1 MRKQLTMRYFSPA
14 ERTDEGWEKYSIP
27 LGNGYFGASV
37 FGGTDIERIQFTTNV
52 FACDFHKG
60 GVSNFAEIHL
70 HFPQGEIKDYERG
83 LRLNTGIAYS
93 RYACNGNQIH
103 REAFVS
109 YPDKVFAY
117 RIKSGKEH
125 AFFIELIIPYLGKR
139 PIEEGGRQGQVCVE
153 NQMLVMRGVL
163 PFRELLF
170 EGRAAVI
177 TNGSTRVKDGKIFVE
192 NATETT
198 LLFTLDTSYKL
209 CPEMFFDGNHK
220 ALGDDP
226 HTRVVDVLKNA
237 CSLGWAGLY
246 ANHEADYTSLMG
258 RVELDLG
265 GVDDGSSTEA
275 LLLAYQKGESVPYLE
290 EVYYQYGRYLLV
302 SSSRKGTP
310 PSSLQGVWTV
320 HDISPWGSGYWHN
333 INVQMNYWHA
343 FSSNVAE
350 CFSAYTAFF
359 LAYKTQA
366 ERYASAW
373 IQEIMPEDYE
383 TGDGACGWTIGT
395 GAYCYEIE
403 GQTKNG
409 HSGPGT
415 GGLTAKM
422 FWDYYDFTRDEQVLK
437 EITYPAIHGMA
448 TFLEKCTRD
457 YNGEYLCAYSASPE
471 QILSGDIWVDSHKEQ
486 KYYRTIGCAFDQ
498 QMLYENAQDDLKC
511 GEILKKSDATT
522 LAERAHIDKY
532 VPVQIGYSGQIK
544 EYGEEH
550 FYGEIGEAKHR
561 HISQLVGLM
570 PGSTITRETPAWLD
584 SAKRTLEL
592 RGDESTGWALA
603 HRLCAWARCGDGD
616 HTYQLLQNLLKMRT
630 YPNLWDVHPPFQI
643 DGNFGA
649 TAGITEMLVQSHDG
663 YITLLPA
670 IPKTWKNVS
679 FYGLK
684 ARGNF
689 TLSCVYKEGEI
700 QKAEIVSNVGGEVKL
715 RAEGINSAQV
725 WDETGTKVE
734 IKREESAL
742 IFVSERNKN
751 YFITNFSS
759 CSRNAITPK
768 LFATWEES
776 GVQLRWD
783 SKDCVAVYRAVENEP
798 RYTLLCK
805 TDAGSFLD
813 SEYTNSHRARITYKI
828 VMAGENHSPDENGS
842 VVFMHPATKL
852 EEERYLLR
860 FALNNMDV

>member
-52 FACDFHKG
+52 FACDYHKG

-83 LRLNTGIAYS
+83 LCLNTGIAYS
-93 RYACNGNQIH
+93 RYVFNGNKID

-117 RIKSGKEH
+117 RIKSEKTH
-125 AFFIELIIPYLGKR
+125 TFSVELVIPYLGKR
-139 PIEEGGRQGQVCVE
+139 PVEEGGRRGQVRVE
-153 NQMLVMRGVL
+153 NQTLVMRGEL

-177 TNGSTRVKDGKIFVE
+177 TNGIARFENEKIFVE

-198 LLFTLDTSYKL
+198 VLFTLDTSYKL

-220 ALGDDP
+220 ALGNDP
-226 HTRVVDVLKNA
+226 HVRVTEILNNA
-237 CSLGWAGLY
+237 LSCGWAGLY
-246 ANHEADYTSLMG
+246 KRHEEDYISLMG

-265 GVDDGSSTEA
+265 GIDAGESTET
-275 LLLAYQKGESVPYLE
+275 LLQAYQKGETLPYLE

-310 PSSLQGVWTV
+310 PASLQGVWTV

-343 FSSNVAE
+343 FSSNIAE
-350 CFSAYTAFF
+350 CFSAYAEFF

-373 IQEIMPEDYE
+373 IQEIMPENYE
-383 TGDGACGWTIGT
+383 AGDGACGWTIGT

-415 GGLTAKM
+415 GGLTTKM
-422 FWDYYDFTRDEQVLK
+422 FWDYYDFTRDKRVL
-437 EITYPAIHGMA
+437 EDITYPAIHGMA

-457 YNGEYLCAYSASPE
+457 YDGEYLCAYSASPE
-471 QILSGDIWVDSHKEQ
+471 QILSGDVWVDSHKEQ
-486 KYYRTIGCAFDQ
+486 KYYRTVGCAFDQ
-498 QMLYENAQDDLKC
+498 QMLYENACDDLRC
-511 GEILKKSDATT
+511 GELLQKLDATT
-522 LAERAHIDKY
+522 QAEKAHIDKY
-532 VPVQIGYSGQIK
+532 VPIQIGYSGQIK
-544 EYGEEH
+544 EYGEER

-561 HISQLVGLM
+561 HISQLVALM
-570 PGSTITRETPAWLD
+570 PGSMITRETPAWID

-616 HTYQLLQNLLKMRT
+616 HTYLLLQNLLKMRT

-670 IPKTWKNVS
+670 IPKTWKNIS

-689 TLSCVYKEGEI
+689 TVSCVYMDGKI
-700 QKAEIVSNVGGEVKL
+700 QKAEIISNVGGEVKL
-715 RAEGINSAQV
+715 RAEGIKTAQIL
-725 WDETGTKVE
+725 DEKGDKVE
-734 IKREESAL
+734 IKREENAL
-742 IFVSERNKN
+742 VFVSERNKT
-751 YFITNFSS
+751 YYITNFSS
-759 CSRNAITPK
+759 LPKSIAAPK
-768 LFATWEES
+768 LFATWEEN

-783 SKDCVAVYRAVENEP
+783 SKEQFAVYRAVENEP

-813 SEYTNSHRARITYKI
+813 SDYRKSNRARITYKI
-828 VMAGENHSPDENGS
+828 VAVNENTRLNENGS
-842 VVFMHPATKL
+842 VVFMHPATRL
-852 EEERYLLR
+852 EEEKYLLR
-860 FALNNMDV
+860 FAVNNMDV

>member
-1 MRKQLTMRYFSPA
+1 MKKQLTMRYFSPA

-83 LRLNTGIAYS
+83 LCLNTGIAYS
-93 RYACNGNQIH
+93 KYLFNGNKID

-117 RIKSGKEH
+117 HIKSEKEH
-125 AFFIELIIPYLGKR
+125 SFFAELVIPYLGKR
-139 PIEEGGRQGQVCVE
+139 PVEEGGRRGTVGIE
-153 NQMLVMRGVL
+153 NQTLVMRGDL
-163 PFRELLF
+163 PFRGLLF

-177 TNGSTRVKDGKIFVE
+177 TDGSAHFDDAKILIK

-226 HTRVVDVLKNA
+226 CERVKNVLNNA
-237 CSLGWAGLY
+237 FSLGWVGLY
-246 ANHEADYTSLMG
+246 ARHEKDYTSLMG

-265 GVDDGSSTEA
+265 GVDDGSSTEE
-275 LLLAYQKGESVPYLE
+275 LLIAYQKGKSVPYLE

-310 PSSLQGVWTV
+310 PASLQGVWTV

-343 FSSNVAE
+343 FSSNIAE
-350 CFSAYTAFF
+350 CFSAYAEFF
-359 LAYKTQA
+359 LGYKAQA
-366 ERYASAW
+366 EHHASAW
-373 IQEIMPEDYE
+373 IKEKMPENYE

-403 GQTKNG
+403 GQTTNG

-437 EITYPAIHGMA
+437 DVAYPAIHGMA
-448 TFLEKCTRD
+448 TFLEKCARD
-457 YNGEYLCAYSASPE
+457 YDGEYMCAYSASPE
-471 QILSGDIWVDSHKEQ
+471 QILSGDVWVDSHKEQ
-486 KYYRTIGCAFDQ
+486 KYYRTVGCAFDQ
-498 QMLYENAQDDLKC
+498 QMLYENAGDDLRC
-511 GEILKKSDATT
+511 GELLKKSDATT
-522 LAERAHIDKY
+522 QAEKAHIDKY
-532 VPVQIGYSGQIK
+532 TPVQIGYSGQIK

-561 HISQLVGLM
+561 HISQLVALM
-570 PGSTITRETPAWLD
+570 PGRTITRETPAWLD

-603 HRLCAWARCGDGD
+603 HRLCAWARCGDGE
-616 HTYQLLQNLLKMRT
+616 HTYLLLQNLLKMRT

-670 IPKTWKNVS
+670 IPKAWKNIS

-689 TLSCVYKEGEI
+689 TVSCTYKEGTI
-700 QKAEIVSNVGGEVKL
+700 QSAEILSNVGGEVKL
-715 RAEGINSAQV
+715 RGVGIKTAQV
-725 WDETGTKVE
+725 LAESGEIVQVKRGENALVFTSEQGKTYRITGF
-734 IKREESAL
+734 SASV
-742 IFVSERNKN
+742 IH
-751 YFITNFSS
+751 T
-759 CSRNAITPK
+759 ATPK
-768 LFATWEES
+768 LFAAWEEE
-776 GVQLRWD
+776 GVRLRWD
-783 SKDCVAVYRAVENEP
+783 SKECFAVYRAVENEP

-805 TDAGSFLD
+805 TNAGSFLD
-813 SEYTNSHRARITYKI
+813 GEYRKNNRGRITYKI
-828 VMAGENHSPDENGS
+828 IAADNGRADENGS
-842 VVFMHPATKL
+842 VVFVHPATKL

-860 FALNNMDV
+860 FAVNNMDE